1 MINLKEYSDDT
12 VYFISYAKL
21 PGEIPAGNL
30 HKVVGLGLI
39 INKETGII
47 EDSSCT
53 LLTEEAKDFLKQ
65 ILIGYNLHENGIEP
79 LVEKVKRRYHGLAQK
94 AICVALKGTYERYLA
109 WKEENRI
116 K

>member
-1 MINLKEYSDDT
+1 MDLKAYSEDT

-21 PGEIPAGNL
+21 PTEIPAANM

-39 INKETGII
+39 IHKETGVI

-65 ILIGYNLHENGIEP
+65 ILVGYNLHENGIEP

-94 AICVALKGTYERYLA
+94 AICVALKGTFERYLA
-109 WKEENRI
+109 WQEENMI